1 MDSAI
6 AIGDIELKPSTR
18 EVFVAGGPIEMTSF
32 EFDILNILMRM
43 AGRVVSRD
51 ELAAIL
57 YHREATPYE
66 RSIDVHIS
74 HLRKKLETGS
84 MLIRTVRGIGYQFI
98 TAEDREK

>member
-1 MDSAI
+1 MAGRR
-6 AIGDIELKPSTR
+6 ARGDNIL
-18 EVFVAGGPIEMTSF
+18 

-51 ELAAIL
+51 ELAGML

-74 HLRKKLETGS
+74 HLRKKLETKGAIV
-84 MLIRTVRGIGYQFI
+84 IRTVRGIGYQFL
-98 TAEDREK
+98 TAGEKG